1 MPPPKWIPRFIFVFI
16 AATSGFCLASDG
28 PPAWNAKRFSDDTEA
43 LNAAAS
49 QVHAAA
55 GSDVVVLYE
64 EENCQFDADG
74 RAIHT
79 SYLVYKVL
87 TQQGADQWGEISHVW
102 EPWHQEKPVLQARV
116 ITPDHA
122 IHSLDPKTITDSPA
136 KEDQQETYSD
146 RRVVRAPLPAMA
158 PGSIVEEEH
167 VAKDTAPFFGAGTVS
182 FFTFG
187 RGVPVQ
193 RTRLVLESPL
203 TLTIRYSVQLLP
215 DMKPVRTEENGRV
228 RLTFDSGPEEAL
240 EPAENNLPSDVHQYP
255 RVWFSTGSSWQHMAQ
270 DYATLIDAQLAK
282 DDLKALV
289 ARLVAG
295 KTSRQDK
302 ATAILQYLDH
312 EIRYTGIEFGDA
324 AITPHPLSETLN
336 HKFGDCKD
344 KAALLVTML
353 RTAGIPSFPA
363 LLNVGMREDVPT
375 DLPGMGMFDHMIVY
389 APGSPD
395 YWIDATDQYARL
407 GQIPAGD
414 QGRLALVVRPESDS
428 LSRTPFSSSAENL
441 LVERREFYLAEN
453 GPARVIEISQPAGS
467 LESEYRAAYMD
478 KDNKDRRKG
487 LADYMHMQYLA
498 DKLDRFDRTD
508 PADISKQF
516 ELTLE
521 TSKANRGFTDLETG
535 IAAIRYDTLFNRLP
549 GELQDRDRD
558 EDKKPDSTEDKPK
571 KPRTADYQ
579 LPSAFITEWD
589 YKIVPP
595 FGFQPKPLPGNVKLS
610 LGTAL
615 LTEDFSK
622 DTDGVV
628 HAVIRFDT
636 VKSRMPVS
644 EATEMRNQIA
654 QLRSGPPLQ
663 ILFEP
668 VGRTLLNEGNIHES
682 MAAFRGSIAAH
693 PKEAVH
699 HLQIARA
706 LLDVGLGE
714 SARAEAQH
722 AVSLEPKSALTQETL
737 ADILEYDLVG
747 RKFRPGSDYA
757 GAEAAYRAAQ
767 KLDLDDKSVTA
778 NLAILLEFNHDGER
792 YGPGAKLKEA
802 LVEYAKLKPQELAGY
817 GLQNN
822 VAFCLAYSGDFSAA
836 RKEAETLNP
845 PPLAVITAAE
855 ASTNGSAS
863 GIAEARKRAGNEAAL
878 KQALYNAATILM
890 RLRKYSD
897 AADLLDA
904 SASGDNASN
913 TAAFASNLRKALPH
927 EEVQFKND
935 PAGIVLHYFV
945 SMTDGKLTLEQMR
958 GMYSRNARL
967 IMSRMDPDDLYQ
979 VQKAGRTIR
988 KGFGRTGLPVDVMID
1003 VMVQLIEPKVEGSDA
1018 SGYRVT
1024 LRIPNAIPPKCMSS
1038 RRRASTRFS
1047 MARRNQTPLASNF
1060 WIVFPRR
1067 ITTAPGFCSTG
1078 CGKSNT
1084 WPAATT
1090 LSTDLHSPASGPRV
1104 KMPTPRR

>member
-1 MPPPKWIPRFIFVFI
+1 M
-16 AATSGFCLASDG
+16 T
-28 PPAWNAKRFSDDTEA
+28 
-43 LNAAAS
+43 
-49 QVHAAA
+49 
-55 GSDVVVLYE
+55 
-64 EENCQFDADG
+64 
-74 RAIHT
+74 
-79 SYLVYKVL
+79 
-87 TQQGADQWGEISHVW
+87 
-102 EPWHQEKPVLQARV
+102 
-116 ITPDHA
+116 
-122 IHSLDPKTITDSPA
+122 
-136 KEDQQETYSD
+136 
-146 RRVVRAPLPAMA
+146 
-158 PGSIVEEEH
+158 
-167 VAKDTAPFFGAGTVS
+167 
-182 FFTFG
+182 
-187 RGVPVQ
+187 
-193 RTRLVLESPL
+193 
-203 TLTIRYSVQLLP
+203 
-215 DMKPVRTEENGRV
+215 
-228 RLTFDSGPEEAL
+228 
-240 EPAENNLPSDVHQYP
+240 
-255 RVWFSTGSSWQHMAQ
+255 
-270 DYATLIDAQLAK
+270 AQLAK

-295 KTSRQDK
+295 KTSREDK
-302 ATAILQYLDH
+302 ATAILQNLDR

-407 GQIPAGD
+407 GRFPPAIKD
-414 QGRLALVVRPESDS
+414 RLALVVRPESDS

-441 LVERREFYLAEN
+441 LVERRDFYLAEN
-453 GPARVIEISQPAGS
+453 GPARVIEISRPAGQRS
-467 LESEYRAAYMD
+467 NRNTALPTWTRTIRIAGKAWPTICTCSTWRTSWTVRSHRS
-478 KDNKDRRKG
+478 RR
-487 LADYMHMQYLA
+487 HFQTV
-498 DKLDRFDRTD
+498 RTD
-508 PADISKQF
+508 SRKQARLTAALRTWRPASRPSAT
-516 ELTLE
+516 TLCSIASPANCRIATE
-521 TSKANRGFTDLETG
+521 TRTRNRIQPRT
-535 IAAIRYDTLFNRLP
+535 
-549 GELQDRDRD
+549 
-558 EDKKPDSTEDKPK
+558 SPK

-913 TAAFASNLRKALPH
+913 TAAFAANLRKALPH

-967 IMSRMDPDDLYQ
+967 IMSRMDR
-979 VQKAGRTIR
+979 G
-988 KGFGRTGLPVDVMID
+988 
-1003 VMVQLIEPKVEGSDA
+1003 
-1018 SGYRVT
+1018 
-1024 LRIPNAIPPKCMSS
+1024 
-1038 RRRASTRFS
+1038 
-1047 MARRNQTPLASNF
+1047 
-1060 WIVFPRR
+1060 
-1067 ITTAPGFCSTG
+1067 
-1078 CGKSNT
+1078 
-1084 WPAATT
+1084 
-1090 LSTDLHSPASGPRV
+1090 
-1104 KMPTPRR
+1104 